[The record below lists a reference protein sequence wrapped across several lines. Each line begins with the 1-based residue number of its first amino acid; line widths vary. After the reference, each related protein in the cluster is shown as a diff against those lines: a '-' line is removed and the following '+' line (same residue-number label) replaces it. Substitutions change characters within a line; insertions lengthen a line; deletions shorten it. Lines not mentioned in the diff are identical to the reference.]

1 MMRPWWQVLWAIV
14 VGTLDKVFVEPV
26 REGSPR
32 TASWPSGLRITMGLA
47 AIGYVIAAGLI
58 VSSDWLRS
66 TENLVFHN
74 GDAYPAWS
82 VTILLWLVVLTLA
95 LALTA
100 ALHTHPALT
109 VALLLVFG
117 SSMLAA
123 GIGVQGPWAWVSP
136 LALLALVVFWL
147 FRVRRHFA
155 WFEFPVVLILV
166 TLSVYAPLAAPRFGA
181 GNDLRPLVLVL
192 VLGLAVALATPALVM
207 AGYAPAEI
215 AVSLAEWLLSRLR
228 QETRERS
235 WRPLVL
241 GLALVGGLGVFALD
255 LWSGLTSEAWGLRA
269 EAWAASVL
277 VVALVLG
284 AGWLMLRRNPGLPP
298 TGPTAEVWNRYAYLM
313 GALWVLVIIPVVLLA
328 AVGSVATSLGTTKV
342 AELAGSLATSDWFV
356 AVWRLI
362 AIGIA
367 LRLIIAT
374 RRRGLRVA
382 PMLLLSFG
390 CLASARLVSVLS
402 DGRVPLVWSLDAVVA
417 SIVVTAL
424 GLTVV
429 ALIRRKGVERQ
440 LWITL
445 LALLISAAV
454 GRRELLAEPGSLA
467 AGMSGLAVLLLGLI
481 WRVLTDA
488 GVTRRGTRWLPVP
501 TRVLL
506 FAANS
511 LLAVVVLAVIALAR
525 QETPTAD
532 PETLAAIGT
541 DILGTSLILGAI
553 ALGLLSTIGLDR
565 RAASVPDTLKPT
577 PPDEKTVIREPQP

>member
-123 GIGVQGPWAWVSP
+123 GIGVQGAWAWVSP

>member
-417 SIVVTAL
+417 SIVVTAV

>member
-402 DGRVPLVWSLDAVVA
+402 DGSVPLVWSLDAVVA